1 MKNILKP
8 LYLLSISISTI
19 PMKYLLSII
28 PTLLISFSAF
38 CNDTLTVFYRIRLD
52 QDINSASRYQVTA
65 GLEKA
70 AEAEADYVILDL
82 NTYGGE
88 VSAADS
94 IRSAI
99 LRYDRPVI
107 AYVNMQA
114 ASAGALISIACDS
127 IYMKTGSSIGAATVV
142 NQTGEVMPDKYQSF
156 MRGMMRSTAQATGR
170 DPKIAESMTDTANVL
185 SMTPSEAMEVGYCEG
200 ICETEYEVAQKVVPG
215 KQFIIKNMEEDM
227 SLLDKLIRLLLNP
240 LLQSIFM
247 MMIIGGIF
255 VEIRTPGIGLPLVT
269 AIVGALLYFAP
280 GYLGHLVQS
289 WEIVLF
295 FVGLVLICLELFVI
309 PGFGVCGISGIIAV
323 VVSLAF
329 AMVDNIELFH
339 WDGTLNLKPLIQ
351 PLGLVV
357 ISSTAA
363 VFGSVWL
370 VRRLY
375 ETRSFDYIALR
386 QEMKAE
392 EGFTGV
398 VSGLDS
404 LVGETVTVFTD
415 LRPGGKVQTSDG
427 RVFEATLKFGGFAE
441 KGETL
446 LVVSAGQGRLYCE
459 KQ

>member
-1 MKNILKP
+1 MKRILI
-8 LYLLSISISTI
+8 LVALITVQVCAFASDSLS
-19 PMKYLLSII
+19 
-28 PTLLISFSAF
+28 
-38 CNDTLTVFYRIRLD
+38 VVYRIRLD
-52 QDINSASRYQVTA
+52 SDIDKSAQRLVTL

-70 AEAEADYVILDL
+70 DKAGADYVMIDLD
-82 NTYGGE
+82 TYGGA
-88 VSAADS
+88 VDAADS

-99 LRYDRPVI
+99 LRYDKPVV

-142 NQTGEVMPDKYQSF
+142 DQSGNVMPDKYQSF

-185 SMTPSEAMEVGYCEG
+185 SMTPSEAAAVGYCEG
-200 ICETEYEVAQKVVPG
+200 IYETVDEVAHAVTGGNGFV
-215 KQFIIKNMEEDM
+215 IRSMEDDM
-227 SLLDKLIRLLLNP
+227 TWLDKLIQFLLNP

-280 GYLGHLVQS
+280 GYIGHLVS
-289 WEIVLF
+289 YWEVLLF
-295 FVGLVLICLELFVI
+295 VVGLLLIALEIFVI
-309 PGFGVCGISGIIAV
+309 PGFGVAGISGIVAV

-329 AMVDNIELFH
+329 AMVDNVELFH
-339 WDGTLNLKPLIQ
+339 WDGTLNLQPIIQ
-351 PLGLVV
+351 PVGIVV
-357 ISSTAA
+357 LSATVAI
-363 VFGSVWL
+363 FGSVWL
-370 VRRLY
+370 VRKLY
-375 ETRSFDYIALR
+375 STRSFDHIALR

-398 VSGLDS
+398 VSGLEC
-404 LVGETVTVFTD
+404 LVGEPVVVFTD
-415 LRPGGKVQTSDG
+415 MRPGGKVKTTDG
-427 RVFEATLKFGGFAE
+427 RIIEATMKFGGFAA

-446 LVVSAGQGRLYCE
+446 KVISAEQGRLYCE
-459 KQ
+459 KL